1 MVGQA
6 EPARLATTRGQHVL
20 AEPIGASR
28 ADWEKRESWLGLLG
42 EDRNRPG
49 SAGWKRGAG
58 GVRRLIL
65 RRLAEW
71 E

>member
-1 MVGQA
+1 M
-6 EPARLATTRGQHVL
+6 L

-42 EDRNRPG
+42 EDRTRPG

>member
-1 MVGQA
+1 M
-6 EPARLATTRGQHVL
+6 L
-20 AEPIGASR
+20 AEPIGASK
-28 ADWEKRESWLGLLG
+28 AEWEKRESWLGVWVITRIGREVLG
-42 EDRNRPG
+42 G
-49 SAGWKRGAG
+49 SRGSG

>member
-1 MVGQA
+1 M
-6 EPARLATTRGQHVL
+6 L
-20 AEPIGASR
+20 AEPIGASK
-28 ADWEKRESWLGLLG
+28 AEWEKRESWLGVWVITRIGRGVLG
-42 EDRNRPG
+42 G
-49 SAGWKRGAG
+49 SRER